1 MNYAN
6 APPVRMTVQMAR
18 SVSLT
23 DQDVPAMLKC
33 NARHLNEQSTLWWRQ
48 ICSTR
53 VLHSSAYGNMQFA
66 VRPLNGRNGTWL

>member
-33 NARHLNEQSTLWWRQ
+33 NARHLNEQVHLMVAADLQPNGLTQQCLRQ
-48 ICSTR
+48 
-53 VLHSSAYGNMQFA
+53 HA
-66 VRPLNGRNGTWL
+66 VCRSPP